1 MRLQRIGKNARLAAA
16 IAMTLFSA
24 SVSAVY
30 AMPTDGVVKSGE
42 ATISSVVDNTMNINQ
57 TTDRVAIDWTSF
69 DIAANETVNF
79 VQPNANSIALN
90 RVKGND
96 VSEIYGALNANGKV
110 FLLNTSGILFAEG
123 ASINVNGLVASTGEL
138 KDINNTNNLF
148 DVTKFADGKDFVLE
162 VQNDH
167 GKPENPA
174 VINRTNINARINEE
188 GGLVVL
194 HAINVENHGTIKTGN
209 GGIVQLAAGKK
220 LKVNYDSDK
229 VNFAVTVDDKS
240 GLKAA
245 DVLNA
250 GTISAQNG
258 IIAMTAR
265 GADKVISSVVNTD
278 RARLEAKGLAVN
290 EKGEIILEA
299 GTVGKTFDTS
309 WGVVD
314 VKGTV
319 DVSGTNDADGGKI
332 TISGRSVYVDGNLN
346 ASGANGGTIDCKDAA
361 IVVTDNASI
370 DAGATNGANGKWT
383 IDCISPAEKVEF
395 EKTKT
400 VDIKKS
406 AELNLNTADSDYTQ
420 KLYKEIGR
428 DISVISNEVLSNAL
442 TGADVTITAQEKR
455 HLVSDIVI
463 SDDITKTGD
472 AATKLTLA
480 ADRNVVFG
488 GAVKSDKALNIETK
502 TGQPI
507 MLEQGNRDGEIYGAN
522 VIWKN
527 INTKGDISLGGN
539 TFVGILDGTFESG
552 RGISGNNVTLG
563 GDVVV
568 AVADTLEI
576 NAEKDAKIEGSVNS
590 GNAYKGG
597 TIADLIDPNK
607 KYNYWNIAREAAKNG
622 TEGGSAV
629 GDSYLVTITDG
640 LEDSAVAAV
649 LPSREKKAYTG
660 GKASSKLVYD
670 EVNGTTT
677 REWRWADGPEAGQLY
692 FVQTSEMNRGTGYS
706 TKAVSGYA
714 TTDGTTDTKGY
725 TNFSSG
731 DPNND
736 GANGQTVMSVG
747 FNNSNPGWSGYGED
761 YTMSRWDDAYEDMGS
776 SYLLYIRETNLAESS
791 LRVNAGGDIEVKG
804 PIGDKKNLAEVTL
817 NAGAWDDV
825 ANSPG
830 GSGNVTPNDE
840 GSTNV
845 VIDIN
850 NGYNAGA
857 WDDVANS
864 PGGSGN
870 VIPNNEGSANVV
882 IDINNGYRYNP
893 NDAAVI
899 RLDKIQPKE
908 LMTSVTALRGTAGV
922 RVADFTGTDDV
933 EKVAGLM
940 DGQMPLYKVTGNR
953 MIPEGLLEIS
963 ATPDAVNVKVNPAA
977 DGVTAVPRTRNS
989 NQYREYQK
997 MLDTVDGAADF
1008 KLTYD
1013 GASFEIYPVDGNAQ
1027 AVLQRGDSAGNV
1039 DVTAAALHAAFSEMG
1054 LSLEDMEAVLVHMN
1068 A

>member
-90 RVKGND
+90 RVTGND

-110 FLLNTSGILFAEG
+110 FLINESGILFGEG
-123 ASINVNGLVASTGEL
+123 ASINVSGLVASTGEL
-138 KDINNTNNLF
+138 KDL
-148 DVTKFADGKDFVLE
+148 TKFGKGQDFLLE
-162 VQNDH
+162 TKQANAA
-167 GKPENPA
+167 A
-174 VINRTNINARINEE
+174 VINRADIKARIDEE

-194 HAINVENHGTIKTGN
+194 HASNVENHGTIKTGN

-220 LKVNYDSDK
+220 LNINYDSDK
-229 VNFAVTVDDKS
+229 INFTVTVAEGK
-240 GLKAA
+240 LNAA
-245 DVLNA
+245 NVLNA

-265 GADKVISSVVNTD
+265 GADNVISSVVNTD
-278 RARLEAKGLAVN
+278 SARLEAKGLAVN

-299 GTVGKTFDTS
+299 GTVGRTPDKS
-309 WGVVD
+309 WGIVD
-314 VKGTV
+314 MGGTI
-319 DVSGTNDADGGKI
+319 DVSGANGADGGTI
-332 TISGRSVYVDGNLN
+332 TAKARSISIDGTLD
-346 ASGANGGTIDCKDAA
+346 ASGANSGTIAPEYSGLL
-361 IVVTDNASI
+361 VTDNAKI
-370 DAGATNGANGKWT
+370 NIAAANGTNGKFTVNT
-383 IDCISPAEKVEF
+383 ED
-395 EKTKT
+395 T
-400 VDIKKS
+400 VDIKS
-406 AELNLNTADSDYTQ
+406 AATGLNRTDAEYT
-420 KLYKEIGR
+420 KNLYAAVGR
-428 DISVISNEVLSNAL
+428 DRVVISNTALSNML
-442 TGADVTITAQEKR
+442 NGADVDITAHNAK

-463 SDDITKTGD
+463 SGDVTKTSD
-472 AATKLTLA
+472 RETTLKLT

-488 GAVKSDKALNIETK
+488 GAVTSDKKLNITTK
-502 TGQPI
+502 AGSPI
-507 MLEQGNRDGEIYGAN
+507 MLEQGNRDGELFGAN
-522 VIWKN
+522 ILWKN
-527 INTKGDISLGGN
+527 VNTKGDINLGGN
-539 TFVGILDGTFESG
+539 TFVGILDGTSESG
-552 RGISGNNVTLG
+552 REIAGNNVTLG

-576 NAEKDAKIEGSVNS
+576 NAEKDVKIEGGVNS

-597 TIADLIDPNK
+597 TIEGMTYEKVNGK
-607 KYNYWNIAREAAKNG
+607 VNYWATARKAARNG

-817 NAGAWDDV
+817 NAG
-825 ANSPG
+825 G
-830 GSGNVTPNDE
+830 
-840 GSTNV
+840 
-845 VIDIN
+845 
-850 NGYNAGA
+850 
-857 WDDVANS
+857 
-864 PGGSGN
+864 
-870 VIPNNEGSANVV
+870 
-882 IDINNGYRYNP
+882 GYRYNP
-893 NDAAVI
+893 DDAAVI
-899 RLDKIQPKE
+899 RLDEIQTKD
-908 LMTSVTALRGTAGV
+908 LMAATSTLQGSAGV
-922 RVADFTGTDDV
+922 RFVDSARAGDV

-977 DGVTAVPRTRNS
+977 DGVPAVPRTRDA

-1027 AVLQRGDSAGNV
+1027 TVLQKCDSTGNV

>member
-24 SVSAVY
+24 SVSTVY
-30 AMPTDGVVKSGE
+30 ALPTGE
-42 ATISSVVDNTMNINQ
+42 HVNPADATISRSADGTTMDINQ
-57 TTDRVAIDWTSF
+57 HVDRVSIDWTSF
-69 DIAANETVNF
+69 SIGANETVNF
-79 VQPNANSIALN
+79 NQPNADSIALN
-90 RVKGND
+90 RVIGTD
-96 VSEIYGALNANGKV
+96 APVSEIYGHLNANGKV
-110 FLLNTSGILFAEG
+110 FLINQSGILFAEG
-123 ASINVNGLVASTGEL
+123 ASINVSGLVASTGEL
-138 KDINNTNNLF
+138 KDINDT
-148 DVTKFADGKDFVLE
+148 TKKLDIKQFADGADFVLE
-162 VQNDH
+162 AKRANGAAIINQTTIKAIND
-167 GKPENPA
+167 K
-174 VINRTNINARINEE
+174 IKDE

-194 HAINVENHGTIKTGN
+194 HASNVKNEGTIQTGN
-209 GGIVQLAAGKK
+209 GGIVQLDACKK
-220 LKVNYDSDK
+220 LNINYDSEK
-229 VNFAVTVDDKS
+229 INFIVTVDGEARVDAATVQNAGMISVQNGNVAMAAQGSNKS
-240 GLKAA
+240 EIQNTGTISVQNGDITMASQGLNKA

-278 RARLEAKGLAVN
+278 GARLEAKGLAVN

-299 GTVGKTFDTS
+299 GNVGKTFDTS

-319 DVSGTNDADGGKI
+319 DVSGTNGADGGKI
-332 TISGRSVYVDGNLN
+332 TVSGRSICIDGTLD

-400 VDIKKS
+400 VDIKES
-406 AELNLNTADSDYTQ
+406 AALNLNTADADYTQ

-522 VIWKN
+522 IIWKN

-597 TIADLIDPNK
+597 TIEGMTYEKVNGK
-607 KYNYWNIAREAAKNG
+607 TNYWATARKAAKNG
-622 TEGGSAV
+622 TAGGSEI
-629 GDSYLVTITDG
+629 GDSYLVTITDS

-649 LPSREKKAYTG
+649 LPDRKLKSFAG
-660 GKASSKLVYD
+660 GMASDWKDDGSGK
-670 EVNGTTT
+670 ET
-677 REWRWADGPEAGQLY
+677 RQWTWADGPEKDQVF
-692 FVQTSEMNRGTGYS
+692 FVQTARKPEPSTGYS
-706 TKAVSGYA
+706 YTEVNGYA
-714 TTDGTTDTKGY
+714 TTDGTPETKGY
-725 TNFSSG
+725 VNFAAGEPNGDGDSG
-731 DPNND
+731 QP
-736 GANGQTVMSVG
+736 VMSVG
-747 FNNSNPGWSGYGED
+747 FNNFNSGWTSHGNN
-761 YTMSRWDDAYEDMGS
+761 YTMSRWDDAHHDNTGS
-776 SYLLYIRETNLAESS
+776 SRYLYIRETNLEESS

-817 NAGAWDDV
+817 NAG
-825 ANSPG
+825 G
-830 GSGNVTPNDE
+830 
-840 GSTNV
+840 
-845 VIDIN
+845 
-850 NGYNAGA
+850 
-857 WDDVANS
+857 
-864 PGGSGN
+864 
-870 VIPNNEGSANVV
+870 
-882 IDINNGYRYNP
+882 GYRYNP

-899 RLDKIQPKE
+899 QLDKIQPKE
-908 LMTSVTALRGTAGV
+908 LMAPVTALRGTAGV

-977 DGVTAVPRTRNS
+977 DGVPAVPRTRNA
-989 NQYREYQK
+989 NQYREYRK
-997 MLDTVDGAADF
+997 TLDTVDGAADF

-1013 GASFEIYPVDGNAQ
+1013 GASFEIYPVDGNGQ
-1027 AVLQRGDSAGNV
+1027 AVLQKGDSAGNV

>member
-69 DIAANETVNF
+69 DIAANEKVNF
-79 VQPNANSIALN
+79 AQPNANSIALN
-90 RVKGND
+90 RVIGDD

-110 FLLNTSGILFAEG
+110 FLINESGILFGEG
-123 ASINVNGLVASTGEL
+123 ASINVSGLVASTGEL
-138 KDINNTNNLF
+138 KDL
-148 DVTKFADGKDFVLE
+148 TKFGKGQDFLLE
-162 VQNDH
+162 TKQANAA
-167 GKPENPA
+167 A
-174 VINRTNINARINEE
+174 VINRADIKARIDEE

-194 HAINVENHGTIKTGN
+194 HASNVENHGTIKTGN

-220 LKVNYDSDK
+220 LNINYDSDK
-229 VNFAVTVDDKS
+229 INFTVTVAEGK
-240 GLKAA
+240 LNAA
-245 DVLNA
+245 NVLNA

-265 GADKVISSVVNTD
+265 GADNVISSVVNTD
-278 RARLEAKGLAVN
+278 SARLEAKGLAVN

-299 GTVGKTFDTS
+299 GTVGRTPDKS
-309 WGVVD
+309 WGIVD
-314 VKGTV
+314 MGGTI
-319 DVSGTNDADGGKI
+319 DVSGANGADGGTI
-332 TISGRSVYVDGNLN
+332 TAKARSISIDGTLD
-346 ASGANGGTIDCKDAA
+346 ASGANSGTIAPEYSGLL
-361 IVVTDNASI
+361 VTDNAKI
-370 DAGATNGANGKWT
+370 NIAAANGTNGKFTVNT
-383 IDCISPAEKVEF
+383 ED
-395 EKTKT
+395 T
-400 VDIKKS
+400 VDIKSAATGLNRTDAEYTKS
-406 AELNLNTADSDYTQ
+406 
-420 KLYKEIGR
+420 LYAAVGR
-428 DISVISNEVLSNAL
+428 DRVVISNTALSNML
-442 TGADVTITAQEKR
+442 NGADVDITAHNAK
-455 HLVSDIVI
+455 HLVSDIFI
-463 SDDITKTGD
+463 SGDVTKTGD
-472 AATKLTLA
+472 KETTLKLT
-480 ADRNVVFG
+480 ADRNVVFE
-488 GAVKSDKALNIETK
+488 GAVTSDKKLNITTK
-502 TGQPI
+502 AGSPI

-522 VIWKN
+522 ILWKN
-527 INTKGDISLGGN
+527 VNTKGDINLGGN
-539 TFVGILDGTFESG
+539 TFVGILDGTSESG
-552 RGISGNNVTLG
+552 REIAGNNVTLG

-576 NAEKDAKIEGSVNS
+576 NAEKDVKIEGSVNS

-597 TIADLIDPNK
+597 TIEGLTYEKVNGK
-607 KYNYWNIAREAAKNG
+607 TNYWATARKAAKNG

-670 EVNGTTT
+670 EANGTTT

-817 NAGAWDDV
+817 NAG
-825 ANSPG
+825 G
-830 GSGNVTPNDE
+830 
-840 GSTNV
+840 
-845 VIDIN
+845 
-850 NGYNAGA
+850 
-857 WDDVANS
+857 
-864 PGGSGN
+864 
-870 VIPNNEGSANVV
+870 
-882 IDINNGYRYNP
+882 GYRYNP
-893 NDAAVI
+893 DDAAVI
-899 RLDKIQPKE
+899 RLDEIQTKD
-908 LMTSVTALRGTAGV
+908 LMAATSTLHGSAGV
-922 RVADFTGTDDV
+922 RFVDSARAGDV

-953 MIPEGLLEIS
+953 MIPEGILEIS

-977 DGVTAVPRTRNS
+977 DGVPAVPRTRDA
-989 NQYREYQK
+989 NQYREYRK

-1027 AVLQRGDSAGNV
+1027 TVLQKGDSAGNV
-1039 DVTAAALHAAFSEMG
+1039 DVAAAALHAAFSEMG

>member
-30 AMPTDGVVKSGE
+30 AMPTGE
-42 ATISSVVDNTMNINQ
+42 QVNPADATISRSADGTTMNINQ
-57 TTDRVAIDWTSF
+57 HVDRVSIDWTSF
-69 DIAANETVNF
+69 SIGANETVNF
-79 VQPNANSIALN
+79 NQPNADSIALN
-90 RVKGND
+90 RVIGTD
-96 VSEIYGALNANGKV
+96 APVSEIYGHLNANGKV
-110 FLLNTSGILFAEG
+110 FLINQSGILFAEG
-123 ASINVNGLVASTGEL
+123 ASINVSGLVASTGEL
-138 KDINNTNNLF
+138 KDL
-148 DVTKFADGKDFVLE
+148 TKFGKGQDFLLE
-162 VQNDH
+162 TKQVNAA
-167 GKPENPA
+167 A
-174 VINRTNINARINEE
+174 VINRADIKARIDEE

-194 HAINVENHGTIKTGN
+194 HASNVENHGTIKTGN

-220 LKVNYDSDK
+220 LNINYDSDK
-229 VNFAVTVDDKS
+229 INFTVTVAEGK
-240 GLKAA
+240 LNAA
-245 DVLNA
+245 NVLNA

-265 GADKVISSVVNTD
+265 GADNVISSVVNTD
-278 RARLEAKGLAVN
+278 SARLEAKGLAVN

-299 GTVGKTFDTS
+299 GTVGRTPDKS

-314 VKGTV
+314 VKDTV
-319 DVSGTNDADGGKI
+319 DVSGTNGADGGKI
-332 TISGRSVYVDGNLN
+332 TISGRSVCVDGNLN
-346 ASGANGGTIDCKDAA
+346 ASGANGGTIDCMDAA

-383 IDCISPAEKVEF
+383 IECINPEEQVGF

-400 VDIKKS
+400 VDIKES
-406 AELNLNTADSDYTQ
+406 AAFNLNTADSDYTQ

-442 TGADVTITAQEKR
+442 TGADVTIAVQEKR

-463 SDDITKTGD
+463 SGDITKTGD
-472 AATKLTLA
+472 AATTLTLS

-522 VIWKN
+522 IIWKN

-552 RGISGNNVTLG
+552 REIAGNNVTLG

-576 NAEKDAKIEGSVNS
+576 NAEKDVKIEGSVNS

-597 TIADLIDPNK
+597 TIEGMTYEKVNGK
-607 KYNYWNIAREAAKNG
+607 TNYWATARKAAKNG
-622 TEGGSAV
+622 TEGGSEI
-629 GDSYLVTITDG
+629 GDSYLVTITDS

-649 LPSREKKAYTG
+649 LPDRKLKSFAG
-660 GKASSKLVYD
+660 GMASDWKDDGSGK
-670 EVNGTTT
+670 ET
-677 REWRWADGPEAGQLY
+677 RQWTWADGPEKDQVF
-692 FVQTSEMNRGTGYS
+692 FVQTARKPEPSIGYS
-706 TKAVSGYA
+706 YTEVNGYA
-714 TTDGTTDTKGY
+714 TTDGTPETKGY
-725 TNFSSG
+725 VNFAAGEPNGDGDSG
-731 DPNND
+731 QP
-736 GANGQTVMSVG
+736 VMSVG
-747 FNNSNPGWSGYGED
+747 FNNYNNGWTSHGNN
-761 YTMSRWDDAYEDMGS
+761 YTMSRWDDAHHDNTGS
-776 SYLLYIRETNLAESS
+776 SRYLYIRETNLKDSS
-791 LRVNAGGDIEVKG
+791 LKINAGGDIEVKG

-817 NAGAWDDV
+817 NAG
-825 ANSPG
+825 G
-830 GSGNVTPNDE
+830 
-840 GSTNV
+840 
-845 VIDIN
+845 
-850 NGYNAGA
+850 
-857 WDDVANS
+857 
-864 PGGSGN
+864 
-870 VIPNNEGSANVV
+870 
-882 IDINNGYRYNP
+882 GYRYNP

-908 LMTSVTALRGTAGV
+908 LMTPVTALRGTAGV

-977 DGVTAVPRTRNS
+977 DGVPAVPRTWDA
-989 NQYREYQK
+989 NQYREYRK
-997 MLDTVDGAADF
+997 TLDTVDGAADF

-1013 GASFEIYPVDGNAQ
+1013 GASFEIYPVDENGQ
-1027 AVLQRGDSAGNV
+1027 AVLQKGDSAGNV

>member
-30 AMPTDGVVKSGE
+30 AMPTDGVVKSGQ

-90 RVKGND
+90 RVTGND

-174 VINRTNINARINEE
+174 VINRADINARINEE

-278 RARLEAKGLAVN
+278 GARLEANGLAVN

-299 GTVGKTFDTS
+299 GTVGKTPDKS

-314 VKGTV
+314 MGGTI
-319 DVSGTNDADGGKI
+319 DVSGVNGADGGTI
-332 TISGRSVYVDGNLN
+332 TAKARSISIDGTLD
-346 ASGANGGTIDCKDAA
+346 ASGANSGTIAPEYSGLL
-361 IVVTDNASI
+361 VTDNAKI
-370 DAGATNGANGKWT
+370 NIAAANGTNGKFTVNT
-383 IDCISPAEKVEF
+383 ED
-395 EKTKT
+395 T
-400 VDIKKS
+400 VDIKS
-406 AELNLNTADSDYTQ
+406 AATGLNRTDAEYT
-420 KLYKEIGR
+420 KNLYAAVGR
-428 DISVISNEVLSNAL
+428 DNVVISNVALSNML
-442 TGADVTITAQEKR
+442 TGTDVDITAHNVK

-463 SDDITKTGD
+463 SGDVTKTGD
-472 AATKLTLA
+472 RETTLKLT

-488 GAVKSDKALNIETK
+488 GAVTSDKKLNITTK
-502 TGQPI
+502 AGSPI
-507 MLEQGNRDGEIYGAN
+507 MLEQGNRDGELFGAN
-522 VIWKN
+522 ILWKN
-527 INTKGDISLGGN
+527 VNTKGDINLGGN
-539 TFVGILDGTFESG
+539 TFVGILDGTSESG
-552 RGISGNNVTLG
+552 REIAGNNVTLG

-597 TIADLIDPNK
+597 TIEGMTYEKVNGK
-607 KYNYWNIAREAAKNG
+607 VNYWATARKAARNG

-677 REWRWADGPEAGQLY
+677 REWRWADGPEAGQVY

-776 SYLLYIRETNLAESS
+776 SYLLYIRETNLEESS

-817 NAGAWDDV
+817 NAG
-825 ANSPG
+825 G
-830 GSGNVTPNDE
+830 
-840 GSTNV
+840 
-845 VIDIN
+845 
-850 NGYNAGA
+850 
-857 WDDVANS
+857 
-864 PGGSGN
+864 
-870 VIPNNEGSANVV
+870 
-882 IDINNGYRYNP
+882 GYRYNP
-893 NDAAVI
+893 DDAAVI
-899 RLDKIQPKE
+899 RLDEIQTKD
-908 LMTSVTALRGTAGV
+908 LMAAASTLQGSAGV
-922 RVADFTGTDDV
+922 RFVDSARAGDV

-977 DGVTAVPRTRNS
+977 DGVPAVPRTRDA

-1013 GASFEIYPVDGNAQ
+1013 GASFEIYPVDGNGQ
-1027 AVLQRGDSAGNV
+1027 AVLQKGDSAGNV